1 MQYLGEF
8 LSPTNNISQGQDQLT
23 KYFYFRPDKY
33 DNPDADLENIFII
46 KAMPQFPKRLDR
58 LSENNAYAVDSIQV
72 SKKVEDDSSSIK
84 EVSYVVT
91 ATYDL
96 WENIDKRDAQVDEN
110 ESNTEINNSYDVDED
125 GNQVNST
132 TPPWKMKATWNF
144 QPIEVVLPFTKAYN
158 YTSGAERWSG
168 RDIDVV
174 NGARDVLLSE
184 TQRYQLEITYT
195 KNYETAQSWEVIT
208 KPYLNSDYLELNF
221 DYRGAFAPLTL
232 KILPPSYSMNWYE
245 TKKADGT
252 SEFKQYF
259 TYTIKMIYDPEC
271 HIKRLLNVGTR
282 AIFAGEQTA
291 SQIWEVSTTDVN
303 GMPEGN
309 KKYCSTEAAAVEQAN
324 ALKAGKT
331 CVATPVSEPLPL
343 TNAGGIDSAVLSG
356 NGKIGILDFVEYA
369 GMPFS
374 TLPWR
379 Q

>member
-168 RDIDVV
+168 RDVDVV
-174 NGARDVLLSE
+174 NGARDVLLAE
-184 TQRYQLEITYT
+184 TQRYQLEI
-195 KNYETAQSWEVIT
+195 
-208 KPYLNSDYLELNF
+208 
-221 DYRGAFAPLTL
+221 
-232 KILPPSYSMNWYE
+232 
-245 TKKADGT
+245 
-252 SEFKQYF
+252 
-259 TYTIKMIYDPEC
+259 
-271 HIKRLLNVGTR
+271 
-282 AIFAGEQTA
+282 IF
-291 SQIWEVSTTDVN
+291 I
-303 GMPEGN
+303 
-309 KKYCSTEAAAVEQAN
+309 
-324 ALKAGKT
+324 
-331 CVATPVSEPLPL
+331 
-343 TNAGGIDSAVLSG
+343 
-356 NGKIGILDFVEYA
+356 VEYI
-369 GMPFS
+369 
-374 TLPWR
+374 
-379 Q
+379 